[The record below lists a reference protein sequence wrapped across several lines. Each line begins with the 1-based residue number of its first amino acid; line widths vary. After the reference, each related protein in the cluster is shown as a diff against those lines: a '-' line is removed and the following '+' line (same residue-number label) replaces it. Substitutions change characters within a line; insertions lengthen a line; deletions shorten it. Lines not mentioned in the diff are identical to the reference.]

1 MCSAVCRRRPTGL
14 EWIVATPRLIIG
26 VEIELMRTR
35 NPHRIIAELQLR
47 YPFCEGGMRG
57 EVMIK

>member
-1 MCSAVCRRRPTGL
+1 L
-14 EWIVATPRLIIG
+14 EWIVAKPRFIIA

-35 NPHRIIAELQLR
+35 NPREIVAELQLR
-47 YPFCEGGMRG
+47 HPFCEGGIRG